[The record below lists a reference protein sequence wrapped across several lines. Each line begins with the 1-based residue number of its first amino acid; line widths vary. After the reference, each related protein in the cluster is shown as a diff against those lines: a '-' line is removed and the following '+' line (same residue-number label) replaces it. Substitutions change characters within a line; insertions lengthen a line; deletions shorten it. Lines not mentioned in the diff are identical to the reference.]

1 MENSKK
7 QEIQC
12 GQNQRKPSFPSKLDN
27 TFNQRSI
34 FKLIV
39 EKAPDIV
46 LIHRADDMNC
56 YYINARSEE
65 ILGYKKEEILGYN
78 LLDFIHP
85 HDQEHMGQIYTN
97 LLPHGE
103 ACNQFRFL
111 KKDGSYIWLEVVSR
125 SVNDNKGKM
134 LVFSVAREADKYTD
148 VLNQSELNFRQL
160 VETVPASVH
169 IFQDDK
175 LVWVNTTLLGLS
187 GFPREQLLN
196 ADFWDLVDPEYREL
210 VRERTRARQQG
221 LNPPSRYEFKFSAP
235 NNSELWVDCSSSYF
249 EYQGKPAV
257 MAVLYDITERKQAEE
272 ALRKSHQLLDNIISF
287 LPDPTTVVNQDG
299 RIIAWNRAMEN
310 ITGVQ
315 AADMVGKGSYEYAVP
330 FYGFSRPTLLDMVF
344 TLDKK
349 LWPRYEQVEQIGE
362 ETLATET
369 FCPSIGNNGAMLYAV
384 ASPLYDG
391 KGNKIGA
398 IESIRDITRQK
409 QDEERV
415 RYLSFYDKL
424 TGLYNR
430 AFFEEELKRL
440 DTDRQ
445 LPLSIIIGDVNGLKL
460 VNDAFGHQDGDEL
473 LVKVAQLLKDTCR
486 EEDIISRW
494 GGDEFAILLPRTSEE
509 YARKLYHRIKSS
521 CRKAGSYPL
530 QISISLGVAAK
541 EYTWQNT
548 LDVLKEAEDR
558 MYRNKLLE
566 SKSNRSSFIVSLE
579 KTLWMKS
586 HETKEHTHRLR
597 RIVVNMGRILGL
609 PQNELDNLTL
619 LAALHDIGKIAI
631 PNNILDKPDRLT
643 PDEWETMKK
652 HPEIGYRIA
661 LSSPELS
668 PIAEAILMHHER
680 WDGSGYPLGK
690 KGEGIQLN
698 ARILAIADAYDVMV
712 NGRPYQKGIS
722 HKEAIQE
729 LSRCCGSQFD
739 PELTPIFINYQ
750 NSSDKRVK

>member
-7 QEIQC
+7 QKVRYR
-12 GQNQRKPSFPSKLDN
+12 GKSSFSGNFDNSLDQRA
-27 TFNQRSI
+27 I
-34 FKLIV
+34 FQLIV

-46 LIHRADDMNC
+46 LIHRTDDMTC
-56 YYINARSEE
+56 CYINARTEE
-65 ILGYKKEEILGYN
+65 ILGYEKEEVLGYN

-85 HDQEHMGQIYTN
+85 HDQENMRQAHVN
-97 LLPHGE
+97 LLPRRE
-103 ACNQFRFL
+103 AGSLFRFL
-111 KKDGSYIWLEVVSR
+111 KNDGSYLWLQVVSR
-125 SVNDNKGKM
+125 PVTNNRGER
-134 LVFSVAREADKYTD
+134 LVFSVARETGKQAD
-148 VLNQSELNFRQL
+148 VLRQGELNFRQL
-160 VETVPASVH
+160 AETVPASVH

-175 LVWVNTTLLGLS
+175 LVWVNSTLLGLS
-187 GFPREQLLN
+187 GFSREQLLGMN
-196 ADFWDLVDPEYREL
+196 CWDLIDPEFREM
-210 VRERTRARQQG
+210 VRVRTRARQQG
-221 LNPPSRYEFKFSAP
+221 LNPPSRYEFKVCTP
-235 NNSELWVDCSSSYF
+235 KNPELWVDNSSSYF

-272 ALRKSHQLLDNIISF
+272 ALRKSYQLLDNIVSF
-287 LPDPTTVVNQDG
+287 LPDPTAVVNQDG
-299 RIIAWNRAMEN
+299 KIIAWNRAMED
-310 ITGVQ
+310 ITGVK
-315 AADMVGKGSYEYAVP
+315 AADMLGKGRYEYAVP
-330 FYGFSRPTLLDMVF
+330 FYGFARPTLLDMVL

-349 LWPRYEQVEQIGE
+349 LWPRYEQVEQIGA

-369 FCPSIGNNGAMLYAV
+369 FCPIIGHNGAMLYAI
-384 ASPLYDG
+384 ASPLYDEEG
-391 KGNKIGA
+391 KKVGA
-398 IESIRDITRQK
+398 IESVRDITRQK
-409 QDEERV
+409 QDQERV

-430 AFFEEELKRL
+430 AFFEDELKRL

-473 LVKVAQLLKDTCR
+473 LIKVARLLKDTCR

-494 GGDEFAILLPRTSEE
+494 GGDEFAILLPRTSEK
-509 YARKLYHRIKSS
+509 YALKLYYRIKSS

-530 QISISLGVAAK
+530 QISISLGVATK
-541 EYTWQNT
+541 EHAWQNT

-586 HETKEHTHRLR
+586 HETREHTRRLR
-597 RIVVNMGRILGL
+597 RIVVNMGRVLGL

-643 PDEWETMKK
+643 PDEWETIKK

-680 WDGSGYPLGK
+680 WDGHGYPLGQ
-690 KGEGIQLN
+690 KGKEILLN
-698 ARILAIADAYDVMV
+698 ARILSIADAYDVMV
-712 NGRPYQKGIS
+712 NGRPYQSGIS
-722 HKEAIQE
+722 HEEALEEI
-729 LSRCCGSQFD
+729 SRCANSQFD
-739 PELTPIFINYQ
+739 PELAQIFINCQ
-750 NSSDKRVK
+750 HSASQRGK